1 MGSNE
6 KRTSMAGNDW
16 RVNQRSGCYRSR
28 LATQR
33 KKTYQEKA
41 GRTWLGVAKDEWKNA
56 VQGSA

>member
-1 MGSNE
+1 M
-6 KRTSMAGNDW
+6 KREQAWLGMTGERIKDLDAT
-16 RVNQRSGCYRSR
+16 RSR
-28 LATQR
+28 SATQR